1 MPRPREFQISL
12 SDTPYYHCIS
22 RCVRRAFLCGEDKQT
37 HQSYE
42 HRRQWVEDKLLF
54 LPQVF
59 AIEVCA
65 YAVMS
70 NHTHLVLHVNQQ
82 QALSWNTTEVLT
94 RWHSLFKGTLLTQK
108 YLSKI
113 NDSADLNAEV
123 SPESL
128 PLTESE
134 LLAIEQTTVIYRKR
148 LMDISWFMRVLNEGI
163 ARQANKEDNCT
174 GRFWEGRF
182 KCQALLDEPAL
193 LACMAYVD
201 LNPIRAKMATT
212 PETSSY
218 TSIKQR
224 IHHALNHEQNHNQQP
239 NTLKPFVGHPRKD
252 MPNGIPFELKEY
264 IELVEMTGRCIREDK
279 AGHIDNNLPNILTR
293 LNIEP
298 DNWLIMTKQF
308 TKVFHCAVGHEHV
321 LQNFSESLQLK
332 RRPNLSSCRRL
343 LA

>member
-1 MPRPREFQISL
+1 M
-12 SDTPYYHCIS
+12 
-22 RCVRRAFLCGEDKQT
+22 
-37 HQSYE
+37 
-42 HRRQWVEDKLLF
+42 LF
-54 LPQVF
+54 LSQVF

-65 YAVMS
+65 YAIMS
-70 NHTHLVLHVNQQ
+70 NHTHLVLHINQQ

-94 RWHSLFKGTLLTQK
+94 RWHKVFKGTLLTQK
-108 YLSKI
+108 YQ
-113 NDSADLNAEV
+113 
-123 SPESL
+123 SL
-128 PLTESE
+128 PENERDTLSQSE

-182 KCQALLDEPAL
+182 KCQALLDESAL

-212 PETSSY
+212 PETSDY

-224 IHHALNHEQNHNQQP
+224 IHHVLNHEQNHNQQP
-239 NTLKPFVGHPRKD
+239 STLKPFVGNPRKD
-252 MPNGIPFELKEY
+252 MPNGIPFELTEY

-279 AGHIDNNLPNILTR
+279 AGHIDNNLPSILTR

-308 TKVFHCAVGHEHV
+308 TKVFHGAVGNEHV
-321 LQNFSESLQLK
+321 LQNFSENRQLK
-332 RRPNLSSCRRL
+332 RRPNLSNCKRL

>member
-12 SDTPYYHCIS
+12 ADTPYYHCIS

-42 HRRQWVEDKLLF
+42 HRRQWVEDKIEQ

-70 NHTHLVLHVNQQ
+70 NHTHLVLHINEQ
-82 QALSWNTTEVLT
+82 QALSWDTTEVLT
-94 RWHSLFKGTLLTQK
+94 RWHRLFKGTLLTQK

-113 NDSADLNAEV
+113 NGSPDLN
-123 SPESL
+123 SKLLNESK
-128 PLTESE
+128 PLTGSE
-134 LLAIEQTTVIYRKR
+134 LLAIEEITVIYRKR

-163 ARQANKEDNCT
+163 ARQANKEDSCT

-182 KCQALLDEPAL
+182 KCQALLDDSAL

-201 LNPIRAKMATT
+201 LNPVRANIAKT
-212 PETSSY
+212 PETSEY

-224 IHHALNHEQNHNQQP
+224 IHHALYQTQP
-239 NTLKPFVGHPRKD
+239 KSLKPFVGNLKKD
-252 MPNGIPFELKEY
+252 MLDVIPFELKEY
-264 IELVEMTGRCIREDK
+264 IELVEVTGRCVREEK
-279 AGHIDNNLPNILTR
+279 AGHIDNNLPTLLRR

-298 DNWLIMTKQF
+298 DNWLVMTKQF
-308 TKVFHCAVGHEHV
+308 TTVFHGAVGNEHV
-321 LQNFSESLQLK
+321 LQNFVEHKQLK
-332 RRPNLSSCRRL
+332 RRPNLSICRRL

>member
-1 MPRPREFQISL
+1 
-12 SDTPYYHCIS
+12 
-22 RCVRRAFLCGEDKQT
+22 
-37 HQSYE
+37 
-42 HRRQWVEDKLLF
+42 
-54 LPQVF
+54 
-59 AIEVCA
+59 
-65 YAVMS
+65 MS
-70 NHTHLVLHVNQQ
+70 NHTHLVLHVNVQ
-82 QALSWNTTEVLT
+82 QALSWNTTEVLK
-94 RWHSLFKGTLLTQK
+94 RWHKVFKGTLLTKK
-108 YLSKI
+108 YLS
-113 NDSADLNAEV
+113 LAENELDTL
-123 SPESL
+123 SK
-128 PLTESE
+128 SE

-224 IHHALNHEQNHNQQP
+224 IHHAVNQTQP
-239 NTLKPFVGHPRKD
+239 NTLKPFVGNPRKD
-252 MPNGIPFELKEY
+252 RLNGIPFELKEY

-279 AGHIDNNLPNILTR
+279 AGHIDNNLPTLLDR

-308 TKVFHCAVGHEHV
+308 TKVFHGAVGNEHV
-321 LQNFSESLQLK
+321 LQNFSENLQLK

>member
-22 RCVRRAFLCGEDKQT
+22 RCVRRAFLCGKDKQT
-37 HQSYE
+37 QQSYE
-42 HRRQWVEDKLLF
+42 HRRPWVEDKIEY

-59 AIEVCA
+59 AIEVCS

-70 NHTHLVLHVNQQ
+70 NHTHLVLHVNEQ
-82 QALSWNTTEVLT
+82 QALNWNTAEVLT
-94 RWHSLFKGTLLTQK
+94 RWHKVFKGTLLTQK

-113 NDSADLNAEV
+113 NE
-123 SPESL
+123 SPELSTEQ
-128 PLTESE
+128 LTASE
-134 LLAIEQTTVIYRKR
+134 QVAIEQITVIYRKR

-174 GRFWEGRF
+174 GRFLEGRF
-182 KCQALLDEPAL
+182 KCQALLDESAL

-201 LNPIRAKMATT
+201 LNPVRAKMATT
-212 PETSSY
+212 PETSEY

-224 IHHALNHEQNHNQQP
+224 IHHALNQTQP
-239 NTLKPFVGHPRKD
+239 KTLKSFAGNPKKD
-252 MPNGIPFELKEY
+252 MPDGIPFELKEY
-264 IELVEMTGRCIREDK
+264 IELVELTGRCIREDK
-279 AGHIDNNLPNILTR
+279 AGHIDNNLPTLLER

-298 DNWLIMTKQF
+298 DNWLVMTKQF
-308 TKVFHCAVGHEHV
+308 TTVFHGAVGNEHV
-321 LQNFSESLQLK
+321 LQNFSENLQLK